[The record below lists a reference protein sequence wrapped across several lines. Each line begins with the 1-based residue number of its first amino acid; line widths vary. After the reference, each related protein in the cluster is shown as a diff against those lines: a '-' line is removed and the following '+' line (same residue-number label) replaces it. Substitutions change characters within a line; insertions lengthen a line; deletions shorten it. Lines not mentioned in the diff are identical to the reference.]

1 MDPPRCMSG
10 TPNMSRETI
19 FEPLHQ
25 ISQHIYLYESNLEEK
40 NPNDPAL
47 VILCTWVGGATPRR
61 INKYVSH
68 YHKTY
73 PGSSILLITTDFAT
87 TALRPFSWIRASLK
101 PARRAI
107 AAITQEID
115 NDLPAID
122 QPGGILLHLFSHG
135 GGNTALQLALSMK
148 EEKDQGSWFFSN
160 LKGLILDCC
169 PGDDSLERAYAAAR
183 TSVPETP
190 FSQLLGDTLLYPT
203 VAVINALQHARL
215 MRAIRDLRH
224 QLNDPSTF
232 GSQPRRLYLYT
243 KEDVMV
249 KWEDVESHMQDAR
262 ARGYSVEKECF
273 ERGSHCGLIME
284 DAERYWAAVRGF
296 WEGQRAQQ
304 ALDTSS
310 TEMNRGIPRSKL

>member
-1 MDPPRCMSG
+1 MSG

-19 FEPLHQ
+19 FEPLQQ
-25 ISQHIYLYESNLEEK
+25 ISERIYLYESKERDLK
-40 NPNDPAL
+40 DDPSL

-107 AAITQEID
+107 ARITQQID
-115 NDLPAID
+115 NDRLTG
-122 QPGGILLHLFSHG
+122 QPGILLHLFSHG

-148 EEKDQGSWFFSN
+148 EEKDQGAWFFSN
-160 LKGLILDCC
+160 LKGIILDCC

-190 FSQLLGDTLLYPT
+190 ISQLLGDTLLYPT

-215 MRAIRDLRH
+215 MRAIRDLRQ
-224 QLNDPSTF
+224 QLNDPTTF
-232 GSQPRRLYLYT
+232 GTQPRRLYLYT

-249 KWEDVESHMQDAR
+249 KWEDVESHMQDAQS
-262 ARGYSVEKECF
+262 RGYSVEKECF

-284 DAERYWAAVRGF
+284 DAHRYWATVRRF
-296 WEGQRAQQ
+296 WEGQH

-310 TEMNRGIPRSKL
+310 TEANCGNPRSKL